1 MNDIQDKIAVI
12 MYKGRYNIT
21 LDEGYLLKYKI
32 LEREMGMTRALLKP
46 QMIEMRN
53 NGFVELSV
61 AVDFEEYRPSG
72 SGYGLTQKG
81 VDFVLDKHPDIN
93 DDEYEY

>member
-1 MNDIQDKIAVI
+1 MNETQEKIAVI

-32 LEREMGMTRALLKP
+32 LERETGMTRVLLKP
-46 QMIEMRN
+46 EMIDMRN

-61 AVDFEEYRPSG
+61 AVDFEDYRPSG

-81 VDFVLDKHPDIN
+81 VDFVLGKHPDLKS
-93 DDEYEY
+93 DEYEY